1 MEHIASLDVGTNT
14 LRLLIAEN
22 NPDSRDFRPL
32 LFKREITR
40 LGEDFSKRGYLSE
53 KAIERTIESLKTFSQ
68 LMRSYEVSRYRAV
81 ATSVVREATNGK
93 DFLKIVNK
101 EAGIKVDVISGEE
114 EANLNLRGVTSALRG
129 YQGRFIIFDIGGGS
143 TEFILGNIDG
153 PYEVVSTDLG
163 VVHFT
168 ETFIQTDPPEPR
180 ELENLEAEIGK
191 KVLSLKHS
199 FLERWP
205 DWQGEDCLLVGTAGT
220 VTTLASIYL
229 GLTTYDPALVNNL
242 TLQRLWIEQLFHRLK
257 EMRALDRLSI
267 PGLEKGRED
276 LIISGILIVL
286 KVMGVFDFDT
296 LTVSDSGLLEGIL
309 YELLD
314 LELSKSMS
322 S

>member
-257 EMRALDRLSI
+257 EMRALDR
-267 PGLEKGRED
+267 
-276 LIISGILIVL
+276 
-286 KVMGVFDFDT
+286 
-296 LTVSDSGLLEGIL
+296 
-309 YELLD
+309 
-314 LELSKSMS
+314 
-322 S
+322 